1 MRVSSYLSFRTNT
14 GSSDKHPHRCQ
25 MLRYSL
31 RQMFSRKGNI
41 VFTIIRFFD
50 QVQDVA
56 MADKDFIYGKTNPL
70 VQLQGW

>member
-1 MRVSSYLSFRTNT
+1 
-14 GSSDKHPHRCQ
+14 